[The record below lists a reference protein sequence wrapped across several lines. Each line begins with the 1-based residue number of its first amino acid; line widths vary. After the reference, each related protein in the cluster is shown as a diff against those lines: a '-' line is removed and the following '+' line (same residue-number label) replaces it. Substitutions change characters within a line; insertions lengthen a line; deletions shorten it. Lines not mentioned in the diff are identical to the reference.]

1 MTSPEPLPKGVRSQT
16 VSTGRLETH
25 YLESGKADGTPLVL
39 LHGNCSSSRFW
50 GELMGDLPDEY
61 RVLAPD
67 LRGYGD
73 TADEPVDATDGL
85 GDFAADVHAL
95 LVELGVDETVS
106 MVGWSNGGGV
116 TLRSVR
122 ERPADVSA
130 AVLVNPVSPYG
141 FGGTVDVEGTPA
153 YEDYAGSGGGAVNES
168 FIDAL
173 AAGDRSTESDTSP
186 RAILRSFYVDPSTE
200 LDPALEEAYLDSILS
215 TAIGE
220 ENYPGD
226 VTESGNW
233 PGIGPGERGVNN
245 AISPKY
251 LDNSDIVDVSPKP
264 PIHWLR
270 GENDSIVSNESFFDL
285 GYLGQIGEVPGWPGE
300 DVFAPQPMVDQTRR
314 VLEDYADAGGDIDE
328 SVYEGVGH
336 SPHIEAPERF
346 RKELLSV
353 LAD

>member
-1 MTSPEPLPKGVRSQT
+1 MPGPAAARST
-16 VSTGRLETH
+16 
-25 YLESGKADGTPLVL
+25 
-39 LHGNCSSSRFW
+39 
-50 GELMGDLPDEY
+50 
-61 RVLAPD
+61 RVLSTRSPLATGAPNRIPR
-67 LRGYGD
+67 RG
-73 TADEPVDATDGL
+73 
-85 GDFAADVHAL
+85 
-95 LVELGVDETVS
+95 
-106 MVGWSNGGGV
+106 
-116 TLRSVR
+116 
-122 ERPADVSA
+122 
-130 AVLVNPVSPYG
+130 
-141 FGGTVDVEGTPA
+141 
-153 YEDYAGSGGGAVNES
+153 
-168 FIDAL
+168 
-173 AAGDRSTESDTSP
+173 
-186 RAILRSFYVDPSTE
+186 AILRSFYVDPSTE